1 MTLSQPRVNKR
12 STSAILPN
20 YLVFSAH
27 SIRCAPFFASIFQN
41 GLTAIPACGT
51 IPL

>member
-20 YLVFSAH
+20 LFAILFHYVV
-27 SIRCAPFFASIFQN
+27 CAS
-41 GLTAIPACGT
+41 
-51 IPL
+51 